1 MTICFNA
8 LEKIF
13 NTSLSRPQSTWE
25 IVENDSGA
33 KFKKLTIMNKNKLFE
48 EVPQEF
54 YKNSHNTFLKA
65 GLRKASFEDL
75 DCDGFAFTQIDGHLT
90 AVLVEL
96 KSSFNIENIFH
107 AFEQI
112 VYTYV
117 KLHTFFSL
125 CEGYPPKNLSV
136 KSIIACK
143 PPTDETKKYL
153 IDKGYTPGKP
163 SDRKLL
169 FAKELLRGKTFRK
182 AFKDIGFLKNYPLHP
197 VLGGQVLDVILRMP
211 ASIADE
217 SLTIDVQNNLS

>member
-25 IVENDSGA
+25 IVENNPGA
-33 KFKKLTIMNKNKLFE
+33 KFRKLTIMNKSRLFE

-54 YKNSHNTFLKA
+54 YKLSHTTFLKV

-75 DCDGFAFTQIDGHLT
+75 DCDGFAFTEIDGHLT

-125 CEGYPPKNLSV
+125 CEGYPPENLSV
-136 KSIIACK
+136 KGVIACK
-143 PPTDETKKYL
+143 PPTDEYKKYMTQQS
-153 IDKGYTPGKP
+153 YTQGKH
-163 SDRKLL
+163 SSRKLL
-169 FAKELLRGKTFRK
+169 FALHILSGKPFQK

-197 VLGGQVLDVILRMP
+197 VLGGQVLNVILRMP